1 MNFKLHPMAHQLKD
15 IERTMQDPN
24 LPGFALFHEMGCG
37 KSATAIN
44 ILRAKMHEAN
54 RTLRIIVIC
63 PPLVIPNWIDEW
75 KKHSSMPAK
84 LLIPLYGAGK
94 KRLKEFI
101 QHTANPQEGKIFITN
116 YESLLM
122 EDLFEAFYNWSP
134 EGLIFDES
142 HNCKSPGA
150 SRSKQADRLANP
162 IRKPKPFTLLLSGS
176 PVLNSPMDIF
186 QQYKILDGGKRFGTN
201 SWAFRAQHF
210 RDRNAGIPKDRYFP
224 NWELMTLEKDGVDA
238 LARITEKMSSIS
250 SRVEKKDC
258 LDLPPEVSVIHK
270 VGMSPTQA
278 RLYKEMKAD
287 FVTFLESKACSASL
301 AITKALRLMQITS
314 GFVALENDGPTEE
327 EDPTIETAL
336 EDTPKLKA
344 LHDLLEELVLEQ
356 RQKVIVWSVWQ
367 FNYQQIRQVCNKL
380 GIKIYEAH
388 GGLSAN
394 GTKFSASA
402 KRDAV
407 DQFKA
412 DKDPCVFSS
421 HPGSGGI
428 GIDLTCASNDVFYSR
443 NFALVHFLQA
453 RARNHRKGATEAGHL
468 SITHHDLVCEGTI
481 DELVVQK
488 LANKIDL
495 SDRMLH
501 DLASELRQ
509 SP

>member
-1 MNFKLHPMAHQLKD
+1 MNFKLQPMAHQMAV
-15 IERTMQDPN
+15 IEKCARDKS
-24 LPGFALFHEMGCG
+24 LPGFALFFEMGVG
-37 KSATAIN
+37 KSATAIH
-44 ILRAKMHEAN
+44 ILRTKMQEAN
-54 RTLRIIVIC
+54 RIQRILILC
-63 PPLVIPNWIDEW
+63 PPLVIPNWIEEW
-75 KKHSSMPAK
+75 RKHSDVKTK
-84 LLIPLYGAGK
+84 LLVPLYGAGK

-101 QHTANPQEGKIFITN
+101 EHTANPQEGKIFITN

-122 EDLFEAFYNWSP
+122 DDLFEAFYNWSP

-162 IRKPKPFTLLLSGS
+162 VRKPKPFTLLLSGS

-186 QQYKILDGGKRFGTN
+186 QQFKILDGGQRFGTN

-224 NWELMTLEKDGVDA
+224 NWELMTVAKDGVDA
-238 LARITEKMSSIS
+238 IGRITDKMATIS

-258 LDLPPEVSVIHK
+258 LDLPPEVSVVHK

-287 FVTFLESKACSASL
+287 FVTFLNSKACSASL
-301 AITKALRLMQITS
+301 AITKAIRLMQIVS
-314 GFVALENDGPTEE
+314 GFVALENDGPTEDE
-327 EDPTIETAL
+327 EPTIQTAL
-336 EDTPKLKA
+336 EETPKLKA
-344 LHDLLEELVLEQ
+344 LHDLLDELVLEQ
-356 RQKVIVWSVWQ
+356 KQKVIVWSVWQ
-367 FNYQQIRQVCNKL
+367 FNYQQIRGVCEKL
-380 GIKIYEAH
+380 GIRVYEVH
-388 GGLSAN
+388 GGVSAN
-394 GTKFSASA
+394 GTKLSASA
-402 KRDAV
+402 KRLAV

-412 DKDPCVFSS
+412 DKDPCVFSG

-428 GIDLTCASNDVFYSR
+428 GIDLTCASNDIFYSR
-443 NFALVHFLQA
+443 NFSLVHFLQA
-453 RARNHRKGATEAGHL
+453 RARNHRKGAKEAGHL

-481 DELVVQK
+481 DELAVEK
-488 LANKIDL
+488 LVNKIDL

-501 DLASELRQ
+501 DLAFELSQ